1 MEFDEERF
9 EREMKKKV
17 LEAME
22 SGQGAQRIIEETL
35 KELTNQLKEA
45 KSEEDIELI
54 ERKIEVLEDVIKDI
68 SKKGGGDKED
78 VEELKEVMET
88 ISQHL
93 PAIMDS
99 IFGPL
104 KSLLNDIYDPE
115 KSEKLGKN
123 VANFYKEL
131 ISAGMEPDKAFEL
144 TREYMDSINVIKT
157 LASAFMQKKMGEI
170 KGLEELKNI
179 GKKRKKIIE
188 EEFEEE
194 L

>member
-1 MEFDEERF
+1 MEFDEEKF

-22 SGQGAQRIIEETL
+22 SGQGAQKLIEETL
-35 KELTNQLKEA
+35 RELTKQLKEA
-45 KSEEDIELI
+45 KSEEDVELI
-54 ERKIEVLEDVIKDI
+54 ERKMEVLEDMIKDM
-68 SKKGGGDKED
+68 SKKGHRDKED
-78 VEELKEVMET
+78 VEELKEVLET
-88 ISQHL
+88 VSQHL
-93 PAIMDS
+93 PTIMDS
-99 IFGPL
+99 IFSPL
-104 KSLLNDIYDPE
+104 KTLLNDVYDPE

-144 TREYMDSINVIKT
+144 TKEYMNSVNIIKT
-157 LASAFMQKKMGEI
+157 LASEFMQKKMGEI
-170 KGLEELKNI
+170 KELEGLKNL
-179 GKKRKKIIE
+179 GKKKKKIIE